1 MKRYI
6 KAYGKMAMW
15 AALFVLFVVASAWSD
30 TVTTSTGIYGYTPTK
45 GYTIYAVT
53 IGPTTASGELVAAT
67 TGKRIKIIA
76 YELIAN
82 GDTAVKFQSGGSND
96 IGGSTLWYLTQN
108 SGVTKPITLINNQP
122 VVYMQTAV
130 GASLGIDLSAAQS
143 ISGSILYYV
152 E

>member
-15 AALFVLFVVASAWSD
+15 AALFALFIAGVAWGT
-30 TVTTSTGIYGYTPTK
+30 TVTTSTGIYGYVPTR

-53 IGPTTASGELVAAT
+53 ISPTTASGEVVAAV
-67 TGKRIKIIA
+67 TGKRIKVIA

-82 GDTAVKFQSGGSND
+82 GETAVKFTSGGAND
-96 IGGSTLWYLTQN
+96 IGGSTLWYLMQN
-108 SGVTKPITLINNQP
+108 SGVTKPITLINQQP
-122 VVYMQTAV
+122 VVYMQTAA
-130 GASLGIDLSAAQS
+130 GASLSINLSAAQS
-143 ISGSILYYV
+143 VSGSILYYV

>member
-6 KAYGKMAMW
+6 KACGSAVIW
-15 AALFVLFVVASAWSD
+15 AALFVLFVVATGWSE
-30 TVTTSTGIYGYTPTK
+30 TITTSTGIYGYTPTK

-53 IGPTTASGELVAAT
+53 ISPTTASKEVIAAT

-76 YELIAN
+76 HELIAN

-130 GASLGIDLSAAQS
+130 GASLGINLSAAQS